1 MKRWDRLVELYMQE
15 CRARGLMDS
24 TVLQRQR
31 ELDCLGSWL
40 KHRRPRVAL
49 EEVDADLLVRYIRNR
64 TSFRAKATVASKMSV
79 LRTMGELLVREGIWH
94 RNPLRWMKGPKLD
107 VRARVPRRIGRKAL
121 ESLWKTAATNR
132 KGYHRSLWLAVMGL
146 LYGTGLRRG
155 ELLRLTVGDWL
166 AEEGL
171 LRIDG
176 RKTGQERRVPL
187 PELAWRCLEAYLPV
201 RHNRLEEL
209 GIYDQTAL
217 FVNHEGGRL
226 SATGVSTGIR
236 RLGERAGLGRITLH
250 QFRHSCA
257 SDLLEDGVRIPEVQ
271 RVLGHQTVTTTM
283 RYLHVA
289 DPQRHAAVALHPINQ
304 MLSVAEVA

>member
-1 MKRWDRLVELYMQE
+1 M
-15 CRARGLMDS
+15 
-24 TVLQRQR
+24 
-31 ELDCLGSWL
+31 
-40 KHRRPRVAL
+40 KHRRPRVVL
-49 EEVDADLLVRYIRNR
+49 EEIDAELLVRYIQSR
-64 TSFRAKATVASKMSV
+64 TAFKAKATVAGKMSIMRN
-79 LRTMGELLVREGIWH
+79 LGEFLVREGIW
-94 RNPLRWMKGPKLD
+94 RSNPLRWMKGPKLD
-107 VRARVPRRIGRKAL
+107 PRARVPRRIGRKAL
-121 ESLWKTAATNR
+121 DELWKTAATNR

-155 ELLRLTVGDWL
+155 ELVRLNVGDWL
-166 AEEGL
+166 ADEGV

-187 PELAWRCLEAYLPV
+187 PELAWRCLEAYLPI

-209 GIYDQTAL
+209 AIYDQQAL
-217 FVNHEGGRL
+217 FVNQDGGRL
-226 SATGVSTGIR
+226 SATGVSGGIR
-236 RLGERAGLGRITLH
+236 RIGERAGLGRITLH

-271 RVLGHQTVTTTM
+271 RVLGHQTVTTTV